1 MLGDRPKKAEVS
13 PFLAAHH
20 EQARRGTVVTACS
33 DRGASLVHLMILED
47 VMNSLTAVAEISTS
61 SSLGI

>member
-33 DRGASLVHLMILED
+33 DRGASLVHLIVED